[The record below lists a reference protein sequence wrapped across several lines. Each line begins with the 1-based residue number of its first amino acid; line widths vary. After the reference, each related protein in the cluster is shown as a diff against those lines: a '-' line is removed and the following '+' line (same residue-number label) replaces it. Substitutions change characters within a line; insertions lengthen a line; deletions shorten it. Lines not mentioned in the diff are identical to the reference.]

1 MQFHFVM
8 PKWSVKWFTILNANQ
23 QPLWF
28 FCIIVSILI
37 LTSLWSVH
45 VTCPLVGHLWL
56 CSMSSWFLDQD
67 SRHILYLGDA
77 VLTKERKN
85 TALKSFAWK
94 WCISFWL
101 AKPVM
106 WLRLITIGGRVLSS
120 QRKRVVNNWKHGNN
134 TTVCKSCGWTSFYKF
149 YIGF

>member
-1 MQFHFVM
+1 M
-8 PKWSVKWFTILNANQ
+8 PISNHSDFSVLSSAHWFWPVFGVFMLHA
-23 QPLWF
+23 PW
-28 FCIIVSILI
+28 
-37 LTSLWSVH
+37 W
-45 VTCPLVGHLWL
+45 VTFGYAL
-56 CSMSSWFLDQD
+56 CLLDFWTKIQGISSTWETLFSQ
-67 SRHILYLGDA
+67 
-77 VLTKERKN
+77 KRKN

-134 TTVCKSCGWTSFYKF
+134 TTVCKSWGWTSFYKF